1 MIRTASPV
9 FGQLAALADPTRSR
23 ILLLLEQQALSVTE
37 VCSVLQLPQST
48 ASRHLKVLV
57 DEGWANARSEGAS
70 RLYRM
75 RRLDTAARRIWDTVR
90 DEVSRT
96 PAGEQD
102 RQRLRAV
109 LEVRREK
116 SAAFFSGAAADWD
129 RVRLELFGSN
139 AELLPLLA
147 LLDGEWVVGDFGC
160 GNGQV
165 ARTIAPFVKQVIGVD
180 SSRAMLEAASAH
192 ASENIDFR
200 EGAVEAL
207 PIADD
212 ELDVAL
218 LFLVL
223 HYVVDPAHALREA
236 ARTLKNGGRLLLV
249 DMMPHDQE
257 ELRETMGHVWLGF
270 SAGQLNEWLGAA
282 GFGRV
287 QHIPLPVDPRAKGPA
302 LFAMRATKLNGA
314 NE

>member
-23 ILLLLEQQALSVTE
+23 ILLLLEQQALSVSE
-37 VCSVLQLPQST
+37 VCAVLQLPQST
-48 ASRHLKVLV
+48 VSRHLKVLV

-75 RRLDTAARRIWDTVR
+75 RRLDNSASRIWETVR

-102 RQRLRAV
+102 RQRLSAV

-116 SAAFFSGAAADWD
+116 SAAFFSAAANDWD
-129 RVRLELFGSN
+129 KVRAELFGGN

-147 LLDGEWVVGDFGC
+147 LWGANWVVGDLGC
-160 GNGQV
+160 GTGQI
-165 ARTIAPFVKQVIGVD
+165 ARTVAPFVKRVIGVD
-180 SSRAMLEAASAH
+180 SSSAMLEAAKSRKP
-192 ASENIDFR
+192 ENVEYRAGDI
-200 EGAVEAL
+200 EGL
-207 PIADD
+207 PIADG

-223 HYVVDPAHALREA
+223 HYVVDPRVALREA
-236 ARTLKNGGRLLLV
+236 ARVLKPGGRLLVV

-257 ELRETMGHVWLGF
+257 ELRETMGHVWPGF
-270 SAGQLNEWLGAA
+270 SAEQLNGWLSEADFNLA
-282 GFGRV
+282 
-287 QHIPLPVDPRAKGPA
+287 QHIPLPVDARAKGPA
-302 LFAMRATKLNGA
+302 LFALRATKSHGVS
-314 NE
+314 E